1 MKGAHSAKGKYMRV
15 KRKCV
20 WRDIEDY
27 GRVNKRHK
35 SEGGKPKVKEKNG
48 TDRAKGEKCMTRE
61 INCERENK
69 ELRE

>member
-1 MKGAHSAKGKYMRV
+1 MQAGEKKM
-15 KRKCV
+15 C
-20 WRDIEDY
+20 IERHR
-27 GRVNKRHK
+27 GLRCVNKRHK

-48 TDRAKGEKCMTRE
+48 ADRAKGEKCMRRE